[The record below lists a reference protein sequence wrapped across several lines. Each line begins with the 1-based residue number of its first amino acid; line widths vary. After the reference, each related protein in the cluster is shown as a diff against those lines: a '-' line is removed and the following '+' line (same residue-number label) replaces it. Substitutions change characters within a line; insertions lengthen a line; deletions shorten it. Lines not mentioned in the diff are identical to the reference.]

1 MTMQQINTPTGPKFI
16 AVPLGQTLMQGQV
29 RIIQLI
35 LLVFGKTLTF
45 PFLGRTLPGCNPA
58 GRRPSSAGSEWS
70 AGSASADG
78 WWSNLLNSKFRSVGS
93 NLILGDW
100 PGFYASSEPLRQP
113 ASGLIITLIFSKITL
128 MTTHMLKTTTIAMK
142 TIRIGK
148 LTTDSMTMALTEIK
162 RKF

>member
-58 GRRPSSAGSEWS
+58 GRGSSSAGSEWS

-113 ASGLIITLIFSKITL
+113 ASGLIITLIFSTTLLIISILFSMITL
-128 MTTHMLKTTTIAMK
+128 MTSHPHAENDDNSNEDDKD
-142 TIRIGK
+142 R
-148 LTTDSMTMALTEIK
+148 EIDN
-162 RKF
+162 